1 MPKKSPKLSTNHII
15 RSPHEER
22 IRNLIRN
29 AAEKN
34 VLIQLDGNT
43 YGQGN
48 LPLKSVLIELLE
60 LESEHVYNDYTRHK
74 IRAKSELVPSD
85 SKGDYIRN
93 IRLRTPIIDTLFDP
107 TTTKRNELSAL
118 SKQIIK
124 EIKQEVFRV
133 AETVYQCDTRIKFEF
148 SKHHI
153 ESNEYSFCVY
163 SERPQIRFDFWMKF
177 FSRFIFHESNKSI
190 AKSIDSYVKYSDPHS
205 YEPSVVGQFCFNT
218 FLDFFERFLIKYQ
231 SLNPSFLFQPIH
243 YHIKDKQFFKYDQKF
258 QIPKS
263 YKELWEAP
271 ADYVHHYLEDCLQLA
286 RKKMRHNEYS
296 QRDEERYND
305 VVRLGYLFELEK
317 ELTKRSFNKFLTRQI
332 ILGRFDIYFS
342 SNAVNTSYTLQDVTY
357 RELKNILAQYDISS
371 SLQETLDSSDL
382 LLLSEPLFRLR
393 KGTIQQCDTD
403 SFMEALKHRNRFK
416 IEKKVLSLLEDMF
429 PT

>member
-29 AAEKN
+29 AQDKGI
-34 VLIQLDGNT
+34 LIQLDGNT

-48 LPLKSVLIELLE
+48 LPLKSALIELLG

-93 IRLRTPIIDTLFDP
+93 IRLRTPLVDSLFDP
-107 TTTKRNELSAL
+107 TTSKRNELNAL

-133 AETVYQCDTRIKFEF
+133 AETVYRCDTSFKTKY
-148 SKHHI
+148 SKHRFEI
-153 ESNEYSFCVY
+153 PSNGELNEVSQLQLRY
-163 SERPQIRFDFWMKF
+163 DFWLSF
-177 FSRFIFHESNKSI
+177 FENFIYHSKNKSI
-190 AKSIDSYVKYSDPHS
+190 GNELGGYLNFLSVDIFDPIS
-205 YEPSVVGQFCFNT
+205 MGNFCFNT
-218 FLDFFERFLIKYQ
+218 FFDFYEGFIFRYR
-231 SLNPSFLFQPIH
+231 PSDSSSVFQPIH
-243 YHIKDKQFFKYDQKF
+243 YHIQEKQYYNHKNKYPIPESHGDLWISPADLVFKYSD
-258 QIPKS
+258 
-263 YKELWEAP
+263 
-271 ADYVHHYLEDCLQLA
+271 DCLKLA
-286 RKKMRHNEYS
+286 KKKILHPNFS
-296 QRDEERYND
+296 QKDEERYSD
-305 VVRLGYLFELEK
+305 VVRLIYLYELEK

-403 SFMEALKHRNRFK
+403 SFMEALKQRNRFK

-429 PT
+429 PI